1 MHQVEQLIR
10 FTICLVLADLYFLV
24 YDVAVDLID
33 AIGQERSRLKDKLIN
48 DNPQCPPIYRLTV
61 RFALQKLG

>member
-48 DNPQCPPIYRLTV
+48 D
-61 RFALQKLG
+61 KLETSC